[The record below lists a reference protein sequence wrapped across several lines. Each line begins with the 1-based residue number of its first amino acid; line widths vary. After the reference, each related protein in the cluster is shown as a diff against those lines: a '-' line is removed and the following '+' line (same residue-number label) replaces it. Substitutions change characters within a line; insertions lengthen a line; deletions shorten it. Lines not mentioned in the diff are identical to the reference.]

1 MKKTVS
7 YLLMALAVT
16 GALTWACNKPVPEP
30 EPEPIEEPE
39 PEPEPDPD
47 PQPDPDPKPVDLVDF
62 KLSVPTN
69 EDWVFTDKP
78 NIIIHVENPNSVAVV
93 AESKVRF
100 STDKGKTLTTIEKAV
115 EVPANEAIDI
125 NITTE
130 ENLEPGFYKAACF
143 VNKKSAKNFVFG
155 INPTEI
161 VSAPDMQDDFNQ
173 FWDATKAQL
182 AGIELQENLIEIPKK
197 SNAKSK
203 VYFVEFQSIP
213 DGLDG
218 DPVIVRG
225 YYLEPQDGQPH
236 PVIMHFQGYDTMG
249 TFVSCPSGNNGDYAE
264 FYLSHRGQYIN
275 RAPASKRADGV
286 EQDFENIYGDW
297 FAFNFGDRDS
307 YYYRGAFMDC
317 VQAVNFMATRP
328 TSDMD
333 NLFAEGASQGGAL
346 SYAVAALSDY
356 PFSAIAPCVAF
367 LGDYPDYFDIVSWP
381 GDTAKSCAQ
390 KAGMTNEQMFVF
402 LSYFDTKNLA
412 TRISCPV
419 IASANLQDGTCPPHT
434 NLAPYNNLLSTDKEI
449 HYYPL
454 LQHVIPSNW
463 PSKTSAFFKAH
474 TH

>member
-30 EPEPIEEPE
+30 EPEPDPV
-39 PEPEPDPD
+39 PVEPDPT
-47 PQPDPDPKPVDLVDF
+47 PEPPKPVDLVDF
-62 KLSVPTN
+62 KLSVPVTDN
-69 EDWVFTDKP
+69 WVFTDKP
-78 NIIIHVENPNSVAVV
+78 NVVIHVENPNPVAVV

-100 STDKGKTLTTIEKAV
+100 STDKGVILTTIEKAV
-115 EVPANEAIDI
+115 EVPANDAIDI
-125 NITTE
+125 SITTE

-143 VNKKSAKNFVFG
+143 VSKKSAKNFVFG

-161 VSAPDMQDDFNQ
+161 VSAPDKQDDFDK
-173 FWDATKAQL
+173 FWDDAKAQL
-182 AGIELQENLIEIPKK
+182 AGIELKENLIEIPKK
-197 SNAKSK
+197 SNSKSK
-203 VYFVEFQSIP
+203 VYFVEFQSVP
-213 DGLDG
+213 DGLEG

-225 YYLEPQDGQPH
+225 YYLEPQDGKPH

-249 TFVSCPSGNNGDYAE
+249 TFVSCPSGNAGDYAE

-297 FAFNFGDRDS
+297 FAYNFGDRDG
-307 YYYRGAFMDC
+307 YYYRGAFLDC
-317 VQAVNFMATRP
+317 VQAVRFMASRS
-328 TSDMD
+328 TSDMN
-333 NLFAEGASQGGAL
+333 NLFAEGSSQGGAL
-346 SYAVAALSDY
+346 SYAAAALSDY

-367 LGDYPDYFDIVSWP
+367 LGDFPDYFDIVSWP
-381 GDTAKSCAQ
+381 GDTAKSCAK
-390 KAGMTNEQMFVF
+390 KAGMSDEEMYTF

-419 IASANLQDGTCPPHT
+419 IACSNLQDGTCPPHT
-434 NLAPYNNLLSTDKEI
+434 NLAPYNNLLSTDKEL
-449 HYYPL
+449 YFYPT
-454 LQHVIPSNW
+454 LQHVIPSDW

-474 TH
+474 MQ